1 MLELYQTHEKSIA
14 NLVQN
19 NIRQLSIGTDKSS
32 EKINTNP
39 NNQED
44 LSSKTEDLEKC
55 FTVNQDQDKKV

>member
-1 MLELYQTHEKSIA
+1 MLELYQTHEKSMA

-44 LSSKTEDLEKC
+44 FSSKTKDLEKC
-55 FTVNQDQDKKV
+55 FTVNQDRDKKV